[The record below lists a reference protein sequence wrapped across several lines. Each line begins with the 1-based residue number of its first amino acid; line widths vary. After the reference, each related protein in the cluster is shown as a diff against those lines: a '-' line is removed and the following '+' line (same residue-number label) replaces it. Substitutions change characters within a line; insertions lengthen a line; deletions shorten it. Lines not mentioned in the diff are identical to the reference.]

1 VSDLRLS
8 DAEARPVQGRTLSRT
23 YLACLFCIF
32 LVVFGMAA
40 WDILQSHVEQRRA
53 LALQEATERADAIER
68 RLEETMGAAY
78 LMAGAIIQDQGRN
91 PGVLVNAIAPQLLMQ
106 FPLAAAIQAAPKGVV
121 RYSYPLKGHE
131 QAIGHDLLVD
141 PTRNREAHLAVSSG
155 KLTLAGPFQLVQG
168 GNAVVVRFPVYLAN
182 TDGWPKFW
190 GFTTVLVR
198 VPALLDAAGL
208 IDLQRGGY
216 HYSVCRVLDQGGC
229 EVFDTQG
236 SALPVAPVRA
246 TMNVPNGKWILAV
259 SPVKGWWRPAEGVVV
274 TLICLVLAVAHTV
287 LIQHLYRRRESRQIQ
302 ARSAL

>member
-1 VSDLRLS
+1 M
-8 DAEARPVQGRTLSRT
+8 
-23 YLACLFCIF
+23 YLACLFCA
-32 LVVFGMAA
+32 LLGVFGLAA
-40 WDILQSHVEQRRA
+40 WGILQAHVEQRRA
-53 LALQEATERADAIER
+53 VALQEATGRADAIER

-91 PGVLVNAIAPQLLMQ
+91 TGGLVDSVAPQLLKQ

-141 PTRNREAHLAVSSG
+141 PARNQEAHLAVSSG

-182 TDGWPKFW
+182 ADGWPKFW

-198 VPALLDAAGL
+198 IPVLLDNAGL

-216 HYSVCRVLDQGGC
+216 HYSLCRLRDQGGC
-229 EVFDTQG
+229 EVFDAQG
-236 SALPVAPVRA
+236 TTLPVAPVRA

-259 SPVKGWWRPAEGVVV
+259 SPAKGWWRPLEVGVVV
-274 TLICLVLAVAHTV
+274 FICLALAAAHTTLIH
-287 LIQHLYRRRESRQIQ
+287 HLFRRRESRRIQ